1 MRPFDPRKGPFRKKG
16 RPRPQA
22 GRRGPSAGGGPPRR
36 RGHARPPVAVGAIT
50 APRAATGTAK
60 KPPEGR
66 IRNLRLTLEYDGS
79 RFRGWQIQAKE
90 KTVAGILTWAIAN
103 VTRERVTLFGAGRTD
118 AGVHAEGQV
127 ANFRSHTPM
136 PAAHLLDAIN
146 RELPPDINVLRV
158 EDVPMDFHARHSARQ
173 RRYRYQLA
181 LRRSAFLKP
190 HSWWIHDPP
199 DREMLRVAATYLV
212 GRHDFTAFSD
222 RGWKV
227 AEPIVE
233 VYEAGFQEQPP
244 LLHFRIAA
252 DHFLPRMVRRIVDV
266 LVRIGHHEFPP
277 ERIKDFLA
285 GTTPIP
291 EGTMAPAAG
300 LFLEKV
306 EYL

>member
-1 MRPFDPRKGPFRKKG
+1 M
-16 RPRPQA
+16 
-22 GRRGPSAGGGPPRR
+22 
-36 RGHARPPVAVGAIT
+36 AVSQT
-50 APRAATGTAK
+50 APRPK
-60 KPPEGR
+60 VPEGR
-66 IRNLRLTLEYDGS
+66 IRNLRLTVEYDGS
-79 RFRGWQIQAKE
+79 RYRGWQIQSRE
-90 KTVAGILTWAIAN
+90 KTVAGVLTWALGN

-127 ANFRSHTPM
+127 ANFRCHTPM
-136 PAAHLLDAIN
+136 PAAHLVDAIN
-146 RELPPDINVLRV
+146 REIPPDINVLKV

-190 HSWWIHDPP
+190 YSWWIHDPP

-212 GRHDFTAFSD
+212 GRHDYTPFSD
-222 RGWKV
+222 RGRKV
-227 AEPIVE
+227 DEPIVE
-233 VYEAGFQEQPP
+233 VYEASFQEQAP

-252 DHFLPRMVRRIVDV
+252 DHFLPRMVRRIVGV

-277 ERIKDFLA
+277 ERIKEFLA
-285 GTTPIP
+285 GSLPIP
-291 EGTMAPAAG
+291 DDTMAPAAG